1 MIPAFV
7 NPEAGSAQ
15 RAVEHLMRDS
25 RFNIEQLPARKMAA
39 AVRQAVRD
47 KTTRVLVCGG
57 DGTVALIAQ
66 QIAGTDTELAVFPG
80 GTLNHFANKIG
91 LSADP
96 KQILDTAVN
105 GSPSKV
111 DVGYVNDRIFLN
123 TSSVGAYVHFVRTRN
138 HLEKRM
144 SYTFASILAGSRRLM
159 NMRSAHINLD
169 QKVIKTPLV
178 FVGVGEKEL
187 SIPFLGKDKAGG
199 QRGLHLIA
207 VLNTKTMATL
217 ALAFNAMLRGIDPL
231 SKAREVEDRVITSL
245 ELNYAKR
252 KRKRIAVALD
262 GEICLLRAP
271 IRYEFRAAAINVAFP
286 SK

>member
-15 RAVEHLMRDS
+15 QAVRYLMLDS
-25 RFNIEQLPARKMAA
+25 RFTIEQLPAPKMGA

-47 KTTRVLVCGG
+47 KTPRVLVCGG
-57 DGTVALIAQ
+57 DGTVALVAQ
-66 QIAGTDTELAVFPG
+66 QIAGTNTELAVFPG
-80 GTLNHFANKIG
+80 GTLNHFADKIG

-96 KQILDTAVN
+96 EQILDTAVN
-105 GSPSKV
+105 GVPSMV

-138 HLEKRM
+138 YLEKRM
-144 SYTFASILAGSRRLM
+144 SYTFASMLAGARRLIR
-159 NMRSAHINLD
+159 MRSAHIKLD
-169 QKVIKTPLV
+169 RQVIKTPLV

-207 VLNTKTMATL
+207 VLNTKPLATL
-217 ALAFNAMLRGIDPL
+217 GLAFNAMLRGIDPL
-231 SKAREVEDRVITSL
+231 SKAREVEDRVVTSL

-252 KRKRIAVALD
+252 KRKRIEVALD

-271 IRYEFRAAAINVAFP
+271 ICYEYRAAAFKVAFP